1 MRKIKKS
8 IITKSIKDFKID
20 RSIKKTY
27 IPKLGDVAVFQI
39 LSIGKHKAVQSEKG
53 NNSYIFP
60 GDKILAT
67 FGTRYASNQFEGYL
81 PKKYHTKYQL
91 LGQGGV
97 VGVLES
103 MHAKFK
109 YIGAT
114 EVRLV
119 GYAVDEKG
127 NVLNTIYNNY
137 KPISFKPF
145 KKRTYE
151 IYLSVGASMDS
162 GKTTTAAFLS
172 RGLMKQKKKVAFIKL
187 TGTVYAK
194 DCSFV
199 RDCGA
204 RMAIDFSYCGY
215 PSTFLCK
222 TNDILTILETL
233 LSRVEQIN
241 PDAVVIEIADG
252 LLQKETKALIN
263 HKPFMEIIDHTIL
276 SCADSLSVNSGVEIL
291 SKVGNTPTLI
301 TGLFTASPLMIN
313 EVKENTSIP
322 VFDLE
327 DFMNKEIFNSV
338 FSPKVKSNR
347 INEVKPKQQF
357 NSTIS

>member
-1 MRKIKKS
+1 MKKIKKS

-20 RSIKKTY
+20 RSIKRTY
-27 IPKLGDVAVFQI
+27 LPKLGDVAVFQV
-39 LSIGKHKAVQSEKG
+39 LTIGKHKAVQGENG
-53 NNSYIFP
+53 NNSYLFP

-81 PKKYHTKYQL
+81 PTKYHSKYQI

-97 VGVLES
+97 VGILES
-103 MHAKFK
+103 MHAKFED
-109 YIGAT
+109 IGAT

-119 GYAVDEKG
+119 GYAVNENGD
-127 NVLNTIYNNY
+127 VLNTKYNIYEPMNFEPFKQRNY
-137 KPISFKPF
+137 K
-145 KKRTYE
+145 T
-151 IYLSVGASMDS
+151 YLSVGASMDS

-215 PSTFLCK
+215 PSTFLCE
-222 TNDILTILETL
+222 TNEILTILETL
-233 LSRVEQIN
+233 LTRVEKIN

-263 HKPFMEIIDHTIL
+263 HKPFMQIIDYTIL
-276 SCADSLSVNSGVEIL
+276 SCADSLSVASGIDIL
-291 SKVGNTPTLI
+291 SKVNHEPDLV
-301 TGLFTASPLMIN
+301 TGLFTASPLM
-313 EVKENTSIP
+313 VKEVRENTNIP
-322 VFDLE
+322 VFTLD
-327 DFMNKEIFNSV
+327 DFMDKDIFASVFNSV
-338 FSPKVKSNR
+338 EDKRLKV
-347 INEVKPKQQF
+347 NEV
-357 NSTIS
+357 

>member
-1 MRKIKKS
+1 MKKIKKS

-20 RSIKKTY
+20 RSIKRSY
-27 IPKLGDVAVFQI
+27 IPKSGDVAIFQI
-39 LSIGKHKAVQSEKG
+39 LSIGKHKAVQGENG

-60 GDKILAT
+60 GDKILAA

-81 PKKYHTKYQL
+81 PKKYHTKYQI

-103 MHAKFK
+103 MHVKFTD
-109 YIGAT
+109 IGAT

-119 GYAVDEKG
+119 GYAVNEKG
-127 NVLNTIYNNY
+127 DVLNTLYNNY
-137 KPISFKPF
+137 EPISFEPL
-145 KKRTYE
+145 KKRAYK

-172 RGLMKQKKKVAFIKL
+172 RGLLKQKKKVAFIKL

-204 RMAIDFSYCGY
+204 KMAIDFSYCGY
-215 PSTFLCK
+215 PSTFLCDTK
-222 TNDILTILETL
+222 EILTILETL
-233 LSRVEQIN
+233 LNKVEQIS

-276 SCADSLSVNSGVEIL
+276 SCADSLSVKSGVEIL
-291 SKVGNTPTLI
+291 SKVDSTPLLI
-301 TGLFTASPLMIN
+301 TGLFTASPLMVN
-313 EVKENTSIP
+313 EVKENTNIP
-322 VFDLE
+322 VFNLE
-327 DFMNKEIFNSV
+327 DFMNKELFNSV
-338 FSPKVKSNR
+338 FTAKIKDNR
-347 INEVKPKQQF
+347 IKVNEV
-357 NSTIS
+357 